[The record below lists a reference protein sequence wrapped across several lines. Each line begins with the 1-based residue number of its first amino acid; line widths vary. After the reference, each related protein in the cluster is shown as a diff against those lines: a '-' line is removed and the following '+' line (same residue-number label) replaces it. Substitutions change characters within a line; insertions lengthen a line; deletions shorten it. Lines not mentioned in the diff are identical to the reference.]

1 MRSHYSYPARI
12 DRDEEGRYQVRFA
25 DLPDALT
32 DGADPAE
39 ALTEAADCLSA
50 AIASRIIDGE
60 EIPKPSPP
68 APGQRLVSPDPTIA
82 LKAALYAA
90 LRRRDMTVADLAD
103 VLGMGDWHQAARLID
118 PKRSTKLTT
127 LMAALDALRCEVE
140 IAVNDAF
147 VPGDGSRSSAAPPA
161 SGGAVLAAAEF
172 AGSGTLHVDQ
182 LRLARPGSPA
192 AGRGTTAQEQ
202 GERRRVPP
210 LVDPTPRNE
219 RRPAPPLL
227 VPVARPAPRGAE
239 PTEPRGASRR
249 KSKVRSPD

>member
-1 MRSHYSYPARI
+1 MRSQYSYPARI
-12 DRDEEGRYQVRFA
+12 DRDEDGRYQVRFA

-103 VLGMGDWHQAARLID
+103 RLGMGDWHQAARLID

-127 LMAALDALRCEVE
+127 LLAALDALRCEVE
-140 IAVNDAF
+140 IAINDVS
-147 VPGDGSRSSAAPPA
+147 VPDDATEQADPPGRRVGGWGEWLVGGAAPESPPA
-161 SGGAVLAAAEF
+161 
-172 AGSGTLHVDQ
+172 
-182 LRLARPGSPA
+182 R
-192 AGRGTTAQEQ
+192 
-202 GERRRVPP
+202 
-210 LVDPTPRNE
+210 DPKPRNE
-219 RRPAPPLL
+219 HRRRSAGLL
-227 VPVARPAPRGAE
+227 LPVATPGARAQSPPAR
-239 PTEPRGASRR
+239 SRR
-249 KSKVRSPD
+249 KAKPD

>member
-1 MRSHYSYPARI
+1 MRSQYSYPARI
-12 DRDEEGRYQVRFA
+12 ERDEEGRYQVRFA
-25 DLPDALT
+25 DLSDALT

-147 VPGDGSRSSAAPPA
+147 APDDGAQGLSQGSQGLRQEAVPPA
-161 SGGAVLAAAEF
+161 SGGAVMRGLDQLLAA
-172 AGSGTLHVDQ
+172 
-182 LRLARPGSPA
+182 RRSPA
-192 AGRGTTAQEQ
+192 APRGT
-202 GERRRVPP
+202 
-210 LVDPTPRNE
+210 
-219 RRPAPPLL
+219 RPAQPLL
-227 VPVARPAPRGAE
+227 VPVARPQSPPKAGPSPAPGKPRGRTYAQAGRALRQGAE
-239 PTEPRGASRR
+239 PGAPSRR
-249 KSKVRSPD
+249 KSKARSSE

>member
-1 MRSHYSYPARI
+1 MRSQYSYPARI

-60 EIPKPSPP
+60 EIPTPSPL

-90 LRRRDMTVADLAD
+90 VRRRDMTVADLAD
-103 VLGMGDWHQAARLID
+103 RLGMGDWHQAARLID

-127 LMAALDALRCEVE
+127 LLAALGALRCEVE
-140 IAVNDAF
+140 IAINDVS
-147 VPGDGSRSSAAPPA
+147 VPDDATEQADPPGRRVGSWGEWLVGGAAPESPPA
-161 SGGAVLAAAEF
+161 RDPKS
-172 AGSGTLHVDQ
+172 
-182 LRLARPGSPA
+182 RNKP
-192 AGRGTTAQEQ
+192 
-202 GERRRVPP
+202 RRRS
-210 LVDPTPRNE
+210 
-219 RRPAPPLL
+219 PLL
-227 VPVARPAPRGAE
+227 LPVATRQSTPKPERAAAPRGG
-239 PTEPRGASRR
+239 RSRR
-249 KSKVRSPD
+249 KVKPD